1 MPLRR
6 LFLSAVLAAGASFA
20 TPQSVSVSGFVG
32 EWMGKPL
39 TGVQVKLAATGLSAV
54 TGSDGTW
61 SLSGNVDVG
70 IASRTAPRTAVSGH
84 LSLENGHLAVRMGGR
99 DVAGRGLSQPLTGTV
114 RTAAAG
120 RGFAAQT
127 DSVQLD
133 TVLYFWKNVL
143 VDKQPLWAWQAT
155 GLREIFDTA
164 QTISQ
169 VTPGAAGVPLTTPL
183 GLGDLRKY
191 TAGMKK
197 IPARNRTF
205 LMGLKDSL
213 RSGDEDAMPQ
223 HPVSFSYDWYM
234 DSTGVTV
241 TEFAEVMNWALPK
254 GLIEVKTAQQNG
266 GRWIATTKDS
276 LVDVADLTSILGSS
290 SEYLDYNAL
299 KSLFQPAFSQNY
311 PMISVTWFGA
321 AYFANLKSL
330 KNGLEPVYDTKT
342 WRPDYTK
349 NGYRL
354 PTEAEWEYS
363 ARGGTSTRY
372 YWGDA
377 TTKIS
382 KYAITSGYW
391 AVADALP
398 NAYGLYDMVGNSE
411 DWCNDKGSNYTAA
424 AQTDPIG
431 PRFDGSTLDSTRAM
445 RGGGG
450 DPIPSRMLMFING
463 ASGGIRLVLPTR

>member
-164 QTISQ
+164 QTIGQ
-169 VTPGAAGVPLTTPL
+169 VTPGAAGVALTTPL

-205 LMGLKDSL
+205 LMGRLDSTQL
-213 RSGDEDAMPQ
+213 IDRNSRPQ

-241 TEFAEVMNWALPK
+241 REFGEVMTWALAQ
-254 GLIEVKTAQQNG
+254 GLIEVRTGQSG
-266 GRWIATTKDS
+266 GRGIYTLKDS
-276 LVDVADLTSILGSS
+276 IELVATITAIIGSS
-290 SEYLDYNAL
+290 SRYLSFNAL
-299 KSLFQPAFSQNY
+299 TNTFAPAFSQNY
-311 PMISVTWFGA
+311 PMVDGTWFGA

-330 KNGLEPVYDTKT
+330 KNGMEPVYDTKT
-342 WRPDYTK
+342 WRPDYSR

-363 ARGGTSTRY
+363 ARAGTKTLY
-372 YWGDA
+372 YWGDS
-377 TTKIS
+377 TTNIS

-391 AVADALP
+391 AVADARP

-411 DWCNDKGSNYTAA
+411 DWCNDKAGDYTAA
-424 AQTDPIG
+424 AQIDPIG
-431 PRFDGSTLDSTRAM
+431 PAFNGTKSDSARIL

-450 DPIPSRMLMFING
+450 DPIPTRYFMLISSASRGL
-463 ASGGIRLVLPTR
+463 RLVLPAR

>member
-6 LFLSAVLAAGASFA
+6 LFLSALVAAGASFA

-70 IASRTAPRTAVSGH
+70 IASRPAPRTGVRGH
-84 LSLENGHLAVRMGGR
+84 LSLENGHLAVRLGGR
-99 DVAGRGLSQPLTGTV
+99 DVAGRGLSHPWAGTV

-205 LMGLKDSL
+205 LMGLKDSI
-213 RSGDEDAMPQ
+213 DARDFISMPQ
-223 HPVSFSYDWYM
+223 HLVSFSYDWYM

-241 TEFAEVMNWALPK
+241 REFAEVMNWALPK
-254 GLIEVKTAQQNG
+254 GLIKVFTDNTG
-266 GRWIATTKDS
+266 GRGIFNVTDSVVALATI
-276 LVDVADLTSILGSS
+276 TSIIGSS
-290 SEYLDYNAL
+290 SWYLDFNAL
-299 KSLFQPAFSQNY
+299 TSTFQPAFSQNY
-311 PMISVTWFGA
+311 PMIDGTWFGA
-321 AYFANLKSL
+321 AYFANLKSI

-363 ARGGTSTRY
+363 ARGGTKTLY
-372 YWGDA
+372 YWGDSA
-377 TTKIS
+377 GNIS

-391 AVADALP
+391 AVAKAWP
-398 NAYGLYDMVGNSE
+398 NNYGLYDMVGNSE
-411 DWCNDKGSNYTAA
+411 DWCNDKAGFYTAS
-424 AQTDPIG
+424 AQVDPIG
-431 PRFDGSTLDSTRAM
+431 PAFDGSVYDSARVM

-450 DPIPSRMLMFING
+450 DPIPTRLLMSLNG
-463 ASGGIRLVLPTR
+463 GSAGLRLVLPIR

>member
-1 MPLRR
+1 MNPHR

-54 TGSDGTW
+54 TASDGTW

-70 IASRTAPRTAVSGH
+70 IAARTAPRTAVSGH
-84 LSLENGHLAVRMGGR
+84 LALENGHLAVRLGGR
-99 DVAGRGLSQPLTGTV
+99 DVAGRGLSQPLAGTV

-120 RGFAAQT
+120 RSFAAQA

-155 GLREIFDTA
+155 GLREIIDTA

-169 VTPGAAGVPLTTPL
+169 VTPGAAGVALSTPL

-205 LMGLKDSL
+205 LMGRLDSVVKADR
-213 RSGDEDAMPQ
+213 RSRPQ

-254 GLIEVKTAQQNG
+254 GLIEVRTGQTG
-266 GRWIATTKDS
+266 GRGIYTVKDS
-276 LVDVADLTSILGSS
+276 IELMATITAIIGSS
-290 SEYLDYNAL
+290 SRYLDYNAL

-311 PMISVTWFGA
+311 PMIDGSWFGA

-342 WRPDYTK
+342 WRPDYSK

-363 ARGGTSTRY
+363 ARAGTKTLY
-372 YWGDA
+372 YWGDSA
-377 TTKIS
+377 GNIS

-391 AVADALP
+391 AVAKALP

-411 DWCNDKGSNYTAA
+411 DWCNDKAGFYTDG
-424 AQTDPIG
+424 AQFDPIG
-431 PRFDGSTLDSTRAM
+431 PAFDGSLYDSARVM

-450 DPIPSRMLMFING
+450 GPYSYSSLDVS
-463 ASGGIRLVLPTR
+463 

>member
-1 MPLRR
+1 MNPHR
-6 LFLSAVLAAGASFA
+6 LVLCAVLAAGAALA

-70 IASRTAPRTAVSGH
+70 IAARTAARTAVSGH
-84 LSLENGHLAVRMGGR
+84 LALENGHLAVRLGGR
-99 DVAGRGLSQPLTGTV
+99 DVAGRGLSQPWTGSV
-114 RTAAAG
+114 RTAASG
-120 RGFAAQT
+120 RSFAAQT

-169 VTPGAAGVPLTTPL
+169 VTPGAAGVALTTPI
-183 GLGDLRKY
+183 GLGNLRKY

-205 LMGLKDSL
+205 LMGLKDSI
-213 RSGDEDAMPQ
+213 DARDFISMPQ

-241 TEFAEVMNWALPK
+241 REYADVMTWALLH
-254 GLIEVKTAQQNG
+254 GLIEVRTDVTG
-266 GRWIATTKDS
+266 GRGIYSVKDS
-276 LVDVADLTSILGSS
+276 IEGLATITAIIGSS
-290 SEYLDYNAL
+290 TRYLDFNAL
-299 KSLFQPAFSQNY
+299 KGVFQPAFGQNY
-311 PMISVTWFGA
+311 PMIDGTWFGG

-342 WRPDYTK
+342 WRPDYRK

-363 ARGGTSTRY
+363 ARAGTKTLY

-377 TTKIS
+377 TTNIS

-391 AVADALP
+391 AVADARP
-398 NAYGLYDMVGNSE
+398 NLYGLYDMVGNGD
-411 DWCNDKGSNYTAA
+411 DWCNDRGGRYTNAA
-424 AQTDPIG
+424 LMDPIG
-431 PRFDGSTLDSTRAM
+431 PDFDKTALDTTRVSK
-445 RGGGG
+445 GGGSDRLG
-450 DPIPSRMLMFING
+450 IHSWTNISG
-463 ASGGIRLVLPTR
+463 ASNGLRLVLPAR

>member
-1 MPLRR
+1 MNPHR

-39 TGVQVKLAATGLSAV
+39 TGVQVKLAATGLSAI

-70 IASRTAPRTAVSGH
+70 IAARTTARTAVSGH
-84 LSLENGHLAVRMGGR
+84 LALENGHLAVRLGGR

-120 RGFAAQT
+120 RGFAAQA

-164 QTISQ
+164 QTIGQ
-169 VTPGAAGVPLTTPL
+169 VTPGPAGVALSTPI

-205 LMGLKDSL
+205 LMGLKDSI
-213 RSGDEDAMPQ
+213 DARDFISMPQ

-241 TEFAEVMNWALPK
+241 REYADVMTWALLH
-254 GLIEVKTAQQNG
+254 GLIEVRTDVTG
-266 GRWIATTKDS
+266 GRGIYSVKDS
-276 LVDVADLTSILGSS
+276 IEGLATITAIIGSS
-290 SEYLDYNAL
+290 TRYLDFNAL
-299 KSLFQPAFSQNY
+299 KGVFQPAFGQNY
-311 PMISVTWFGA
+311 PMIDGTWFGG

-342 WRPDYTK
+342 WRPDYRK

-363 ARGGTSTRY
+363 ARAGTKTLY

-377 TTKIS
+377 TTNIS

-391 AVADALP
+391 AVADARP
-398 NAYGLYDMVGNSE
+398 NSYGLYDMVGNGD
-411 DWCNDKGSNYTAA
+411 DWCNDLGGLYQSVAATDPTGPLFNGSNY
-424 AQTDPIG
+424 
-431 PRFDGSTLDSTRAM
+431 DSTRVN
-445 RGGGG
+445 RGVGGERIAIRHIYILDG
-450 DPIPSRMLMFING
+450 S
-463 ASGGIRLVLPTR
+463 SGGFRLVLPAR